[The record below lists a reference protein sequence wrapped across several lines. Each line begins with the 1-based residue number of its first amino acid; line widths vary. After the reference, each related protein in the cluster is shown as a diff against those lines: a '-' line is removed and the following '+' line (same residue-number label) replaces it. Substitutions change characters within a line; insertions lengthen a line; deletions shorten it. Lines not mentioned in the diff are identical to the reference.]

1 MKKKLLVV
9 FLALASAVS
18 FMFALSACD
27 LQESDDGGNDNN
39 HTHTHTFADTWSFDS
54 QDHWH
59 AATCGHDEKS
69 DLAPHELKDG
79 VCTVCG
85 ARLIGTEGLLF
96 SLSDDASSYIV
107 ASVCAAKAP
116 HVIIPSIYNDLPVT
130 SIASRAFFGST
141 SLTGITIPDSVTSIG
156 ENAFA

>member
-39 HTHTHTFADTWSFDS
+39 HTHTFADTWSFDS
-54 QDHWH
+54 QNHWH
-59 AATCGHDEKS
+59 AATCVHDQKS

-96 SLSDDASSYIV
+96 SLSDDESCYIIASIG
-107 ASVCAAKAP
+107 AAKAP

-130 SIASRAFFGST
+130 SIGSRAFFGCT